1 MAQRTDYDAGWRE
14 LSEAVLSGIA
24 DWRAAHPRATLK
36 EIELEIDQRLDRLRA
51 RLVED
56 TALASG
62 QTEWRAGQGAAPR
75 CPDCGQP
82 LQSAGKR
89 RRRVQT
95 RGHQELTLTRQY
107 GVCPACGRG
116 FFPPG

>member
-1 MAQRTDYDAGWRE
+1 MDRTVIEQHWRT
-14 LSEAVLSGIA
+14 LSDEGISGMA
-24 DWRAAHPRATLK
+24 DWRAAHPRATLT

-51 RLVED
+51 RMVED
-56 TALASG
+56 TALASR
-62 QTEWRAGQGAAPR
+62 QTEWRAGQAEAPR
-75 CPDCGQP
+75 CPDCDQP

-95 RGHQELTLTRQY
+95 RGQQELTLARQY

-116 FFPPG
+116 SFPPG